1 MNQKGV
7 AKMQTIVKGRNMEIT
22 DTLRNYSESKLSRLD
37 RYMPNIIEARID
49 LSLNNSKSV
58 QERFVAQVT
67 LRASSG
73 AIFRAEERSADMH
86 NSIDQAVEKMG
97 RQIDRYKGKHWQ
109 SQARL
114 AEEEPEAEG
123 EPTEIEVV
131 RVKRFQ
137 TRPMTVE
144 EAVDQ
149 MEMLGHDFF
158 AFYDIESNGF
168 SVVYRRRD
176 GGYGLLLPEL
186 A

>member
-1 MNQKGV
+1 
-7 AKMQTIVKGRNMEIT
+7 MQTIVKGRNIEIT
-22 DTLRNYSESKLSRLD
+22 DALRTYSESKLARLD
-37 RYMPNIIEARID
+37 RYMPNITEARID

-58 QERFVAQVT
+58 QERFVAQIT

-73 AIFRAEERSADMH
+73 AILRTEERSADMH
-86 NSIDQAVEKMG
+86 NSIDQAVDKMG
-97 RQIDRYKGKHWQ
+97 RQVNRYKGKHWQ

-114 AEEEPEAEG
+114 VEEETVPEVEPAEV
-123 EPTEIEVV
+123 EVV

-149 MEMLGHDFF
+149 MELLGHDFF
-158 AFYDIESNGF
+158 AFYNIETNGF

-176 GGYGLLLPEL
+176 EGYGLLLPEL